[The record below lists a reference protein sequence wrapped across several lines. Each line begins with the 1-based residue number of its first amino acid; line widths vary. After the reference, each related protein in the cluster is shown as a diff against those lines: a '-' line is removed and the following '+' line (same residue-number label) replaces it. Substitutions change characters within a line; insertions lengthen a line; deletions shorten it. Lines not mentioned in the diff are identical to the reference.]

1 MVASA
6 HPLATLAGIR
16 MLQQGGNAFDAIAAT
31 AAALNVVEP
40 FMSGLAGLG
49 IAVVHTAADRRVRS
63 LSFHPPVPGEL
74 DASRLSKADTVEGAN
89 ASGVPGNL
97 AGWCF
102 LARELG
108 TLTLPQI
115 FAPAIEYAVEG
126 FVTSWNLFDDLLLL
140 VILITRYDGR
150 RQGVLSHLPQ

>member
-1 MVASA
+1 MAEANFRIPVYSHGRPSVRGTRGMVSSA
-6 HPLATLAGIR
+6 HPLASQAGIR

-49 IAVVHTAADRRVRS
+49 MAVAYTASDRRVRS
-63 LSFHPPVPGEL
+63 LDFHPPVPRAF
-74 DASRLSKADTVEGAN
+74 DAARITKAETVEGAN

-102 LARELG
+102 LVQERGNLELNR
-108 TLTLPQI
+108 I
-115 FAPAIEYAVEG
+115 
-126 FVTSWNLFDDLLLL
+126 S
-140 VILITRYDGR
+140 R
-150 RQGVLSHLPQ
+150 RQSSTPRRALSRLLSSRR